1 MSANDVML
9 GAGLATGM
17 FYTAPENTS
26 LPTYPGASLS
36 SWTKVGDVTEEGITW
51 SPKRDFTPLK
61 NWAGKIKRQL
71 PGTDPQTIKVPIMD
85 TTKDVFETIFGS
97 DKVTAAAATS
107 AHGNL
112 LTIDTSNLDAP
123 GGAAFLFIMK
133 DGDRLSMFGT
143 TSGFISGLDD
153 VSFKPNEAVTWTA
166 TISTDAWVFVT
177 DDGEIES

>member
-1 MSANDVML
+1 MAANDVML

-17 FYTAPENTS
+17 FYTAPENTA
-26 LPTYPGASLS
+26 LPAYPGADLS
-36 SWTKVGDVTEEGITW
+36 SWTKVGDVAEEGITW

-71 PGTDPQTIKVPIMD
+71 PGKDPQTIKAPIMD
-85 TTKDVFETIFGS
+85 TTKSVFETIFGA
-97 DKVTAAAATS
+97 DKVTTAVATS
-107 AHGNL
+107 QHGNL

-143 TSGFISGLDD
+143 TSGFVSGLDD
-153 VSFKPNEAVTWTA
+153 VSFKPDEAVNWTA
-166 TISTDAWVFVT
+166 TISTDSWKFIT
-177 DDGEIES
+177 DDGDIES